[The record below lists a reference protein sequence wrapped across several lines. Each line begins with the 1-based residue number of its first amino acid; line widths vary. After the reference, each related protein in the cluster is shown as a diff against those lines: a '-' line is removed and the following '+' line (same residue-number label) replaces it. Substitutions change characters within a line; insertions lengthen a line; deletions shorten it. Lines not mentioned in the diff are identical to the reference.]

1 MTFLKKHIFTVT
13 RFLTV
18 YLAVFTIYNLSANK
32 SDLTSNTITLLIGIT
47 LTILITMIEYW
58 YGLSNSGKN

>member
-18 YLAVFTIYNLSANK
+18 YLAVFAIYNLSANK
-32 SDLTSNTITLLIGIT
+32 SDLISNTITLLIGIT

>member
-13 RFLTV
+13 RFLTI
-18 YLAVFTIYNLSANK
+18 YLTVFAIYNFSANK